1 MHTTHLRKVG
11 GSVMLAVPP
20 AVLDVLNLRAGT
32 TVELA
37 VEDGRMVIGA
47 KRRRYTLRELLEQC
61 GATADASPQDRE
73 WTTSAAVGRE
83 LL

>member
-1 MHTTHLRKVG
+1 
-11 GSVMLAVPP
+11 MLAVPP

-47 KRRRYTLRELLEQC
+47 KRRRYTLHELLEQC
-61 GATADASPQDRE
+61 EATADTSPQDRE